1 MHSRRAQRR
10 RPAKCRSVRFPQG
23 GGSAAQSGQVPAGGR
38 RRPPGKASSRNGRP
52 DRSPGRTP
60 RRMRLSAPR
69 RHVQGVFASG
79 AFHTSSA
86 RKYTNVP
93 RPESTGKGL
102 TRSEPHFHRDC
113 GGRNDLVVFPPP
125 FGDGCRSG
133 AIPAESTAERCRNG
147 SQRAATS
154 YRSSG
159 TIRRQANAAEP
170 PPRNRG
176 APRGGAGPP
185 SKPYRLFRT
194 AARSATEGPRPPS
207 SRFSRIRAIR

>member
-1 MHSRRAQRR
+1 MHRRRAQRR

-113 GGRNDLVVFPPP
+113 GGRNDLVVFPPLRRRMP
-125 FGDGCRSG
+125 IGSDPGRKHGRTLSQR
-133 AIPAESTAERCRNG
+133 IAEGRDKLSELRHDPQAGERCG
-147 SQRAATS
+147 A
-154 YRSSG
+154 
-159 TIRRQANAAEP
+159 

-185 SKPYRLFRT
+185 SKPYRLFRP
-194 AARSATEGPRPPS
+194 AARSATAGPRPPG

>member
-1 MHSRRAQRR
+1 MRSRRAQRR

-113 GGRNDLVVFPPP
+113 GGRNDLVVSPPHP
-125 FGDGCRSG
+125 SPNAESG
-133 AIPAESTAERCRNG
+133 AASAGSTAERCRNG

-170 PPRNRG
+170 PEPRRP
-176 APRGGAGPP
+176 AGGAGPP

>member
-113 GGRNDLVVFPPP
+113 GGRNDLVVFPP

-159 TIRRQANAAEP
+159 TIRRQANAAE

>member
-1 MHSRRAQRR
+1 MRSRRAQRR

-23 GGSAAQSGQVPAGGR
+23 GGQRRTIRTGAGR
-38 RRPPGKASSRNGRP
+38 RQTA
-52 DRSPGRTP
+52 
-60 RRMRLSAPR
+60 
-69 RHVQGVFASG
+69 
-79 AFHTSSA
+79 SA
-86 RKYTNVP
+86 RKGIIPKRTAGPQPGQNAPPHAAFRTEAARAGSFCFGRLSHELRTEIYERPASGIYRKGAHPFRTAFSQGLRRPQRP
-93 RPESTGKGL
+93 RRL
-102 TRSEPHFHRDC
+102 
-113 GGRNDLVVFPPP
+113 PPP

-170 PPRNRG
+170 PPE
-176 APRGGAGPP
+176 PRRPAGGAGPP

>member
-1 MHSRRAQRR
+1 MRSRRAQRR

-23 GGSAAQSGQVPAGGR
+23 GGQRRTIRTGAGR
-38 RRPPGKASSRNGRP
+38 RQTA
-52 DRSPGRTP
+52 
-60 RRMRLSAPR
+60 
-69 RHVQGVFASG
+69 
-79 AFHTSSA
+79 SA
-86 RKYTNVP
+86 RKGIIPKRTAGPQP
-93 RPESTGKGL
+93 RQNAPPHAAFRTEAARAGSFCFGRLSHELRTEIYERPASGIYRKGAHPFRTAFSQGL
-102 TRSEPHFHRDC
+102 GRPQRSR
-113 GGRNDLVVFPPP
+113 RLPPL
-125 FGDGCRSG
+125 GDGCRSG
-133 AIPAESTAERCRNG
+133 AIPAERCRNG

-170 PPRNRG
+170 PG
-176 APRGGAGPP
+176 TEAPRGGGGPP

>member
-102 TRSEPHFHRDC
+102 TRSEPHFHRDW
-113 GGRNDLVVFPPP
+113 GGRNDLVVSPPRRRMP
-125 FGDGCRSG
+125 IGSDPGRTLSQR
-133 AIPAESTAERCRNG
+133 IAEGRDKLSELRHDPQAGERCG
-147 SQRAATS
+147 A
-154 YRSSG
+154 
-159 TIRRQANAAEP
+159 
-170 PPRNRG
+170 PRNRG
-176 APRGGAGPP
+176 APRGGGGPP

>member
-102 TRSEPHFHRDC
+102 TRSEPHFHRDW
-113 GGRNDLVVFPPP
+113 GGRNDLVVSPPSAT
-125 FGDGCRSG
+125 DADRERSRQN
-133 AIPAESTAERCRNG
+133 AV
-147 SQRAATS
+147 ATD
-154 YRSSG
+154 
-159 TIRRQANAAEP
+159 RRG
-170 PPRNRG
+170 PRQVIG
-176 APRGGAGPP
+176 AP
-185 SKPYRLFRT
+185 
-194 AARSATEGPRPPS
+194 ARSAGRRTLRSPPEPRRPAGGG
-207 SRFSRIRAIR
+207 RTAV

>member
-113 GGRNDLVVFPPP
+113 GGRNDLVVFPPLRRRMP
-125 FGDGCRSG
+125 IGSDPGRKHGRTLSQR
-133 AIPAESTAERCRNG
+133 IAEGRDKLSELRHDPQAGERCG
-147 SQRAATS
+147 APPL
-154 YRSSG
+154 G
-159 TIRRQANAAEP
+159 TE
-170 PPRNRG
+170 
-176 APRGGAGPP
+176 APRGGG
-185 SKPYRLFRT
+185 RRT
-194 AARSATEGPRPPS
+194 AV
-207 SRFSRIRAIR
+207 

>member
-1 MHSRRAQRR
+1 MRSRRAQRR

-102 TRSEPHFHRDC
+102 TRSEPHFHRDW
-113 GGRNDLVVFPPP
+113 GGRNDLVVSPL
-125 FGDGCRSG
+125 GDGCRSG
-133 AIPAESTAERCRNG
+133 AIPAERCRNG

-170 PPRNRG
+170 PRNRG
-176 APRGGAGPP
+176 APRGG
-185 SKPYRLFRT
+185 RT
-194 AARSATEGPRPPS
+194 AV
-207 SRFSRIRAIR
+207 

>member
-102 TRSEPHFHRDC
+102 TRSEPHFHRDW
-113 GGRNDLVVFPPP
+113 GGRNDLVVSPPP
-125 FGDGCRSG
+125 SATDADRERSRQN
-133 AIPAESTAERCRNG
+133 AV
-147 SQRAATS
+147 ATD
-154 YRSSG
+154 
-159 TIRRQANAAEP
+159 RRG
-170 PPRNRG
+170 PRQVIG
-176 APRGGAGPP
+176 APARSAGRRTLRSPPEPRRPAGGGGPP

>member
-102 TRSEPHFHRDC
+102 TRSEPHFHRDW
-113 GGRNDLVVFPPP
+113 GGRNDLVVSPPL
-125 FGDGCRSG
+125 GDGCRSG
-133 AIPAESTAERCRNG
+133 AIPAERCRNG

-170 PPRNRG
+170 PG
-176 APRGGAGPP
+176 TEAPRGGG
-185 SKPYRLFRT
+185 RT
-194 AARSATEGPRPPS
+194 AV
-207 SRFSRIRAIR
+207 

>member
-125 FGDGCRSG
+125 SATDADRERSRQNAVATDRRGPRQVIG
-133 AIPAESTAERCRNG
+133 APA
-147 SQRAATS
+147 
-154 YRSSG
+154 RSAG
-159 TIRRQANAAEP
+159 RRTLRS